1 MAQVKTD
8 ERAVEFAQC
17 ALGIFLLATVTSDD
31 RAPESPAQPATVTN
45 LDVARRAY
53 DLYLARACE
62 NGHDADDW
70 AQAERELR
78 SDRTIDDRL
87 QVERDRHA

>member
-8 ERAVEFAQC
+8 ESVVELAQY

-31 RAPESPAQPATVTN
+31 RAPESLAQPATVTHR
-45 LDVARRAY
+45 DVARRAY
-53 DLYLARACE
+53 DLYLARGCE
-62 NGHDADDW
+62 HGHDANDW
-70 AQAERELR
+70 ARAERELR